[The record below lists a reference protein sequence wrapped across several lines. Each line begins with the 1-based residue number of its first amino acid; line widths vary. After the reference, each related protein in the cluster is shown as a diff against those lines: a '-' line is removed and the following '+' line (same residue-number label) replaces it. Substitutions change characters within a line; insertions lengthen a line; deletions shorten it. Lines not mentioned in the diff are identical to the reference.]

1 MNEKIFSN
9 EQLESIK
16 DKSEAEIFHIL
27 QNMGND
33 TLLTGIEKDKL
44 DKVKTD
50 INDWIVENIKQDIK
64 PQLNKWINESLSES
78 IKNIS
83 DQALTEIYNSNLNI
97 AKQNYDFMM
106 KQFASLLYKY
116 FQLKKE
122 NETLEKNSNK
132 NFNDLNKVTIDA
144 KLFSDMYNY
153 IIGHNSGTKSDND
166 LINKLNQFAQTVK
179 NNKYSFKEQKI
190 SPEDLIDVFYHPDEL
205 LDILRILHK

>member
-33 TLLTGIEKDKL
+33 TLLTGIEKDKF